1 MRVSHFKRSERPFS
15 SKDELMFSNNENDIF
30 EKLKL
35 GEITHLKAKQTAK
48 DFNIPPEI

>member
-1 MRVSHFKRSERPFS
+1 
-15 SKDELMFSNNENDIF
+15 MFSNNENDIF

-35 GEITHLKAKQTAK
+35 GEITILKAKQTAK